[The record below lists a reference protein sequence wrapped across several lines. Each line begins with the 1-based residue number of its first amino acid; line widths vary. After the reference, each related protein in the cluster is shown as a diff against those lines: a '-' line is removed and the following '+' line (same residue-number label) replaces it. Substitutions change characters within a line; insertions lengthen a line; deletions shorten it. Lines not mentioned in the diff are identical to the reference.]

1 MENTRRR
8 GEDGVIWRRVELTAS
23 YSYRFCS
30 LLGRY
35 HKAEPGPPG
44 AGEGPEPAETTFQLT
59 WCLCLPPAAEWDW
72 AACFHSRMLP
82 ARGGRQRRRPAFF
95 KALYFCIA
103 VRLLVSSKRR
113 DEEDLIYLSKW
124 SSAAWNRRPA
134 GNLWN
139 NRRPIQMKSRR
150 KYVLNSSEQMWNH
163 PQPSASHAACFYVL
177 IISLVTGGIEGNA
190 RIMFSVCIY
199 STGGASDCSWSL
211 SSSHTFLIL
220 VSKTSAFNLQR
231 HPVYCHRGK
240 MPEIFNQTTIT
251 PTYRLTK

>member
-1 MENTRRR
+1 MFVSSSRCWMRLSCMFSQQN
-8 GEDGVIWRRVELTAS
+8 AS
-23 YSYRFCS
+23 CS
-30 LLGRY
+30 
-35 HKAEPGPPG
+35 
-44 AGEGPEPAETTFQLT
+44 
-59 WCLCLPPAAEWDW
+59 
-72 AACFHSRMLP
+72 
-82 ARGGRQRRRPAFF
+82 GGRQRRRPAFF

-163 PQPSASHAACFYVL
+163 PQPSASHTACFYVL

-220 VSKTSAFNLQR
+220 VCKTSAFHPQR

-240 MPEIFNQTTIT
+240 MPEIINQTTIT